1 MERKYFKAI
10 NFDLDTHQLKTH
22 YSGANYRQA
31 YDDLRRFFKRHKFSH
46 RQGSGYISDTK
57 LGTADIYD
65 LMDELSQQFSWIG
78 LCVNKIDVTNI
89 GRQHDLTELL
99 KATDDIEIDSSLLLM
114 DDDIDLNITKAMDFC
129 KETDP

>member
-10 NFDLDTHQLKTH
+10 NFDLDTHQLKAH
-22 YSGANYRQA
+22 YPGANYRQA
-31 YDDLRRFFKRHKFSH
+31 YDDLYRFFKRHKFSH

-65 LMDELSQQFSWIG
+65 LMDELSSQFPWTG
-78 LCVNKIDVTNI
+78 VCVNKIDVTNI

-99 KATDDIEIDSSLLLM
+99 KVTEDIEIDSSVLL
-114 DDDIDLNITKAMDFC
+114 
-129 KETDP
+129 TDEAELTSES

>member
-10 NFDLDTHQLKTH
+10 NFDLDTHHLKMH
-22 YSGANYRQA
+22 YPGINYRQA
-31 YDDLRRFFKRHKFSH
+31 YNDLRGFFKRHKFSH

-65 LMDELSQQFSWIG
+65 LMDELSKQFPWIG
-78 LCVNKIDVTNI
+78 NCVNKIDVTNI

-99 KATDDIEIDSSLLLM
+99 KAEDIEIDNSVL
-114 DDDIDLNITKAMDFC
+114 F
-129 KETDP
+129 TDEAELTPES